1 MPKVKQS
8 FSEPSDPHNV
18 PHSNLISQP
27 YSFEPHVS
35 SWFDNWCWANRLP
48 QTHPFYPRPLS
59 LFSHLSA
66 HFTFSFLFFR
76 ASRIP
81 LFPHPHTPFIV
92 NANLVAG
99 LKHGILI
106 TQELSNIRLVK
117 DNDTCR
123 IEFTCIE
130 CWAGCYSESLF
141 FEWSVNVVSTGQAK
155 IRQRRRAGENGEGNM
170 RWNGKGTH

>member
-1 MPKVKQS
+1 MEMMPKVKQS

-76 ASRIP
+76 ASPIP

-92 NANLVAG
+92 NANLVGGFKTWYPHHARTLQHPLGERQWYLSDRVYVYRVLSG
-99 LKHGILI
+99 LL
-106 TQELSNIRLVK
+106 L
-117 DNDTCR
+117 R
-123 IEFTCIE
+123 IPVFRMI
-130 CWAGCYSESLF
+130 
-141 FEWSVNVVSTGQAK
+141 
-155 IRQRRRAGENGEGNM
+155 
-170 RWNGKGTH
+170 GKCG